1 MHRLW
6 HLTLT
11 SASLASGSNR
21 LALCEGSQDTD
32 EDGHCSRLRPFV
44 GARNGM
50 ARFPAM
56 SASEAAKQTLSVQN
70 GRSADGPTVAESGR
84 AAFG

>member
-44 GARNGM
+44 GARNGI

-70 GRSADGPTVAESGR
+70 GRIVAVRLMSAMGR
-84 AAFG
+84 VLT

>member
-70 GRSADGPTVAESGR
+70 GRIVAVRLMSAMGR
-84 AAFG
+84 VLT